1 MYGNGQEDQ
10 IIFLAPATQ
19 KNPVFVERME
29 GAELQDFDTS
39 RLYER
44 VRVMVQGLSL
54 ERDQLTR
61 TRQLRQ
67 DQEKE
72 LHEALQCDIINIHEQ
87 AKHQN
92 EAEQPEDKSEA
103 EQAKDQN
110 EAEQAKDQNEDQ
122 PEDKSEAAEDK
133 SEADMIRERRS
144 KRLRKE
150 PVCGI
155 SIIICLNNGSRLTR
169 SFDKG
174 ALFQEVYDWAGS
186 LQDTPLYFTLHR
198 GGKLVHHKEEVEG
211 SSVLH
216 LTERGKEEAAALLA
230 SEVSFKGDYTPEED
244 LSATVNDDFQKNRM
258 TTEQAKETEDVQE
271 VTNRNDNE
279 EEGKKKRKKKD
290 KRSNRKRKKQKH
302 ET

>member
-72 LHEALQCDIINIHEQ
+72 LHEALQCDIINIHASEQ

-92 EAEQPEDKSEA
+92 EAEQ
-103 EQAKDQN
+103 AKN
-110 EAEQAKDQNEDQ
+110 
-122 PEDKSEAAEDK
+122 
-133 SEADMIRERRS
+133 
-144 KRLRKE
+144 
-150 PVCGI
+150 
-155 SIIICLNNGSRLTR
+155 
-169 SFDKG
+169 
-174 ALFQEVYDWAGS
+174 
-186 LQDTPLYFTLHR
+186 
-198 GGKLVHHKEEVEG
+198 
-211 SSVLH
+211 
-216 LTERGKEEAAALLA
+216 
-230 SEVSFKGDYTPEED
+230 
-244 LSATVNDDFQKNRM
+244 
-258 TTEQAKETEDVQE
+258 
-271 VTNRNDNE
+271 
-279 EEGKKKRKKKD
+279 
-290 KRSNRKRKKQKH
+290 
-302 ET
+302 